1 LRLILIACLSL
12 LVACAPRGELG
23 FAEAPEPGREIFVG
37 TTRDF
42 DPVTGDPTGSQRTAA
57 LGLARYDVAVP
68 VGHRP
73 GEITYAKPNQAP
85 DPTIDFAVT
94 GRARYPEPAA
104 FRKDLSRAIAQRGGE
119 AVVFVHGYNT
129 NFAEGL
135 YRLAQLGADFDLPGV
150 LVHYAWPSRAQVT
163 GYAYD
168 RDSALFARDGFQE
181 LLSELRRAGARRILI
196 VSHSMGG
203 ALTMETLRQIAISGD
218 SETLSR
224 ISGLVLISP
233 DLDVD
238 VFRAQ
243 VARVPSLPQPFI
255 IFTSQ
260 RDKALRLSGWISG
273 EPARLGNLRDVS
285 ELADIRVTVVDTG
298 AFNVREGHFNV
309 GNSPAL
315 IAMLRQSGRVA
326 AVLEGDRS
334 GDPGLLSTVVL
345 TVQNAT
351 QVVLNPVINLGGGG

>member
-1 LRLILIACLSL
+1 MRLILIACLSL

-23 FAEAPEPGREIFVG
+23 FAEAPAPGRAIFVG

-42 DPVTGDPTGSQRTAA
+42 DPVTGDPTGSRRTAA

-68 VGHRP
+68 PGHRP
-73 GEITYAKPNQAP
+73 GEITYAKPNRAP
-85 DPTIDFAVT
+85 DPAVDFAVT
-94 GRARYPEPAA
+94 GRERYAEPAA
-104 FRKDLSRAIAQRGGE
+104 FRADLSRELAQRGSE

-181 LLSELRRAGARRILI
+181 LLDDLRRAGARRILI

-203 ALTMETLRQIAISGD
+203 ALTMETLRQIALSGD

-243 VARVPSLPQPFI
+243 VARVPRLPEPFI

-260 RDKALRLSGWISG
+260 KDKALRLSGWISG
-273 EPARLGNLRDVS
+273 EPERLGNLREVK
-285 ELADIRVTVVDTG
+285 EIADIRVTVVDTG
-298 AFNVREGHFNV
+298 AFSVREGHFNV

-315 IAMLRQSGRVA
+315 IKLIKQSGRVA
-326 AVLEGDRS
+326 ETLQTDRS
-334 GDPGLLSTVVL
+334 GEPGLLPTVVL

-351 QVVLNPVINLGGGG
+351 QVVLTPMINLGGG

>member
-1 LRLILIACLSL
+1 MRRILIVCVMFLA
-12 LVACAPRGELG
+12 ACAPRGELG
-23 FAEAPEPGREIFVG
+23 FAQAPEPGRPIFVG
-37 TTRDF
+37 TTRNF
-42 DPVTGDPTGSQRTAA
+42 DPVTGDPTGTDRSPG

-68 VGHRP
+68 PGHQP
-73 GEITYAKPNQAP
+73 GQISYAKPNQPP
-85 DPTIDFAVT
+85 DPARDFVVT
-94 GRARYPEPAA
+94 GRARYPEAKA
-104 FRKDLSRAIAQRGGE
+104 FRTDLAQEIARNGGE

-150 LVHYAWPSRAQVT
+150 LVHYAWPSRAQVM
-163 GYAYD
+163 GYPYD

-181 LLSELRRAGARRILI
+181 LLEELRRAGAQRILL

-203 ALTMETLRQIAISGD
+203 ALTMETLRQMAISAD

-224 ISGLVLISP
+224 ISGLILISP

-243 VARVPSLPQPFI
+243 VARMPKLPEPFV

-260 RDKALRLSGWISG
+260 KDKALRLSGWISG
-273 EPARLGNLRDVS
+273 EPARLGNLQDVS
-285 ELADIRVTVVDTG
+285 ELADIRVTVIDTG
-298 AFNVREGHFNV
+298 AFSTREGHFNV

-315 IAMLRQSGRVA
+315 IAMLNRSGQVA
-326 AVLEGDRS
+326 AVLEGDRT
-334 GDPGLLSTVVL
+334 GQPGLLPMAVL

-351 QVVLNPVINLGGGG
+351 QIVLKPVVNLGGG